1 MRSAG
6 FAGSMVTG
14 DALWRKADESGSP
27 VRVTV
32 HRDRPMGAIPKDFT
46 GLGYEI
52 SSVARPGLLS
62 GSNRA
67 YVQMV
72 RTLGAQG
79 VIRVGGNTADYASY
93 SKDGAA
99 VSVPKGTVVNDK
111 NLRELR
117 SFLDATGWQLIWSVD
132 LGEGTAE
139 KAAEEAAA
147 VAAATGERLLAL
159 EIGNEVDLF
168 SHEGHRPAGYS
179 FAQYL
184 EEYRRYKRAI
194 RAKLPGVP
202 FAGPDIA
209 GKTDWVTQFAEAE
222 GKDLRLL
229 THHYYRGGQSPASS
243 FDMLLHPDP
252 KLAPTLATLR
262 QASESSHVPCRICE
276 VNSFS
281 GGGRPGVSGTM
292 GAGLWV
298 LDYMYT
304 LASAGMAGVNIET
317 GVNQLG
323 FVSSYSP
330 IGDDEHGTYHAQ
342 PEFYGMLAFAQG
354 SQGDLLTVDVETGG
368 VNLTAYAAAPGRE
381 RATVTVINKDA
392 SRGAEVSVLTDG
404 GFRRATVMRMEAP
417 TLNSATG
424 VTLGGAAVTPG
435 GEWRGAHTEAAEV
448 RGREVRVSVRAGSA
462 ALVMMT
468 S

>member
-1 MRSAG
+1 M
-6 FAGSMVTG
+6 
-14 DALWRKADESGSP
+14 
-27 VRVTV
+27 
-32 HRDRPMGAIPKDFT
+32 PKDFV

-62 GSNRA
+62 ASNRA

-93 SKDGAA
+93 SKDGAP
-99 VSVPKGTVVNDK
+99 VSVPKGTVVNEG

-147 VAAATGERLLAL
+147 VAAAMGERLLAL

-184 EEYRRYKRAI
+184 EEYRRYKSAI
-194 RAKLPGVP
+194 RAKLPGVS

-222 GKDLRLL
+222 GRDLRLL
-229 THHYYRGGQSPASS
+229 THHYYRGGQSAESS
-243 FDMLLHPDP
+243 LDMLLHPDP
-252 KLAPTLATLR
+252 KLAPTLEALR
-262 QASESSHVPCRICE
+262 KASESSHVPCRICE
-276 VNSFS
+276 ANSFS
-281 GGGRPGVSGTM
+281 GGGKPGVSGTM
-292 GAGLWV
+292 GAGLWM

-330 IGDDEHGTYHAQ
+330 IADDEHGSYHAQ

-354 SQGDLLTVDVETGG
+354 SEGYRLATDVETGG
-368 VNLTAYAAAPGRE
+368 VNLSVYAVAPGRE
-381 RATVTVINKDA
+381 RMTVTVINKDA
-392 SRGAEVSVLTDG
+392 NRGAEVSLLTDG
-404 GFRRATVMRMEAP
+404 GFRRGAVMRMEAP
-417 TLNSATG
+417 TLGSTTG
-424 VTLGGAAVTPG
+424 VRLGGAEVTTV
-435 GEWRGAHTEAAEV
+435 GEWGGAHTEPVEI
-448 RGREVRVSVRAGSA
+448 RGRESRLSVRAGSA
-462 ALVMMT
+462 ALVTLT